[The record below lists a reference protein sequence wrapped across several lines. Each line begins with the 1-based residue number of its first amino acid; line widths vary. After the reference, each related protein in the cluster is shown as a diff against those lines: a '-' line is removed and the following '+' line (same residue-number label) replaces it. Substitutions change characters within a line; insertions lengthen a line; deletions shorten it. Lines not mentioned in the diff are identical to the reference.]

1 MKFCGDCANTS
12 CYDLVKIYF
21 PTSRRQNIVFIN
33 CIKRVEHHPSDDQQ
47 DFSVLTG
54 TCSQVLNFE
63 LQQKS
68 ALRFF
73 LSTLQR
79 GCFSVWGLILP
90 RRGKR
95 PCRKGK
101 RCRGC
106 GNIIVAAVHC
116 IDSRTIV
123 HREVRIGLTLR
134 IQRKDLRELARSL
147 VRSWCL
153 ARVVQG
159 SCLFLLPEES
169 ESRERVQVC
178 AAMEITDFRAFAK
191 LNPAMLYMTVG
202 RQSWFVF
209 RSLGCRNYSSVV

>member
-1 MKFCGDCANTS
+1 MLRPGQ
-12 CYDLVKIYF
+12 DLLSDKS
-21 PTSRRQNIVFIN
+21 PTKYRIHKLHKTRRT
-33 CIKRVEHHPSDDQQ
+33 PSIRR
-47 DFSVLTG
+47 
-54 TCSQVLNFE
+54 
-63 LQQKS
+63 S
-68 ALRFF
+68 AGFFGSHWHMQSSAQLRTTTEISAAI
-73 LSTLQR
+73 LSLTLQR

-101 RCRGC
+101 RCHGC

-178 AAMEITDFRAFAK
+178 AAMEITVLERS
-191 LNPAMLYMTVG
+191 
-202 RQSWFVF
+202 QS
-209 RSLGCRNYSSVV
+209 STPQCCT